1 MSEREEFSQLN
12 EAFAEEG
19 FNIDEYVALQ
29 QELHELQKEN
39 GTLEEEKGISRMI
52 SKFFERQDARQK
64 VLIKKKRLLWIAALL
79 GWAGT
84 HRFILRQPGLGMLYL
99 CTCWSGYSMAM
110 TIVDLIQYA
119 CMKPDENGM
128 ILV

>member
-1 MSEREEFSQLN
+1 MSERQEFSQMN

-19 FNIDEYVALQ
+19 FDIDEYVALQ
-29 QELHELQKEN
+29 QELKELKKEN

-52 SKFFERQDARQK
+52 SKFFERQDARDK
-64 VLIKKKRLLWIAALL
+64 VLINKKRLMWLAFLL

-84 HRFILRQPGLGMLYL
+84 HRFVLRQPGLGMLYL

-119 CMKPDENGM
+119 GMKPDENGN

>member
-1 MSEREEFSQLN
+1 MN

-19 FNIDEYVALQ
+19 FDIDEYVALQ
-29 QELHELQKEN
+29 QELNELKKEN
-39 GTLEEEKGISRMI
+39 GTLEEEKGVSRMI
-52 SKFFERQDARQK
+52 SKFFERQDARDK
-64 VLIKKKRLLWIAALL
+64 VLINKKRLIWMAVLF

-84 HRFILRQPGLGMLYL
+84 HRFMLRQSGLGMLYL

-110 TIVDLIQYA
+110 TIVDVLIYA
-119 CMKPDENGM
+119 FMKPDENGN

>member
-1 MSEREEFSQLN
+1 MSERQEFSQMN

-19 FNIDEYVALQ
+19 FDIDEYVALQ
-29 QELHELQKEN
+29 QELNELKKEN

-52 SKFFERQDARQK
+52 SKYFERQDARDK
-64 VLIKKKRLLWIAALL
+64 VLINKKRLMWLAFLL
-79 GWAGT
+79 GWSGT
-84 HRFILRQPGLGMLYL
+84 HRFVLRQPGLGMLYL

-119 CMKPDENGM
+119 CMKPDENGN

>member
-1 MSEREEFSQLN
+1 MSERQEFSQMN

-19 FNIDEYVALQ
+19 FDIDEYVALQ
-29 QELHELQKEN
+29 QELNELKKEN
-39 GTLEEEKGISRMI
+39 GTLEEEKGVSRMI
-52 SKFFERQDARQK
+52 SKFFERQDAREK
-64 VLIKKKRLLWIAALL
+64 VLINKKRLIWMAVLF

-84 HRFILRQPGLGMLYL
+84 HRFMLRQPGLGMLYL

-110 TIVDLIQYA
+110 TIVDVLIYA
-119 CMKPDENGM
+119 FLKPDENGN